1 MRTILILLSTILL
14 SGFTY
19 AQDFDRYENKQGITS
34 FIINKNMFKLMTK
47 LDLDSKDKEVQQ
59 YVELIQNLQDI
70 KIFKTNNSELSDEL
84 NRDAESYAKKNKL
97 EELMRVRDEGKKIA
111 FLFKPG
117 KTDDQISQLFMHI
130 NGMEEENETAVII
143 INGLIDLNQISK
155 LANDLNV
162 PGADSLNNQ

>member
-1 MRTILILLSTILL
+1 MRTILILLTTVVL

-19 AQDFDRYENKQGITS
+19 AQDFDRYENNPGITS
-34 FIINKNMFKLMTK
+34 VIINKNMFKLMTK
-47 LDLDSKDKEVQQ
+47 LDLDSKDKEVQE

-70 KIFKTNNSELSDEL
+70 KIFKTNNSEMSDEL
-84 NRDAESYAKKNKL
+84 NKDAESYAKKNKL
-97 EELMRVRDEGKKIA
+97 EELMRVRDGDKKIA

-130 NGMEEENETAVII
+130 NGMEEENETVLII
-143 INGLIDLNQISK
+143 INGLIDLKQVSK

-162 PGADSLNNQ
+162 PGADSLNN